1 MLRDLTKKT
10 SQTYHFVIENTFQG
24 GESLSTINELVFLHQ
39 MAAPCHLALL
49 AESIGLKTRIVKHA
63 AELDL
68 DKSRRSF
75 YLITQK
81 GSALDNKGI
90 PLLASR
96 LVSHFPVALYQVERD
111 SLDQESAMLLG
122 IRGILFADQRMDL
135 MLTGLRK
142 MVAEELWYD
151 RTLLSKMFRRVVQ
164 KLEGNNEMPSDTVAM
179 LQMLTSRERTI
190 IQFVSSGARNKE
202 IAHRLCISE
211 HTVKAHISSIFRKT
225 QSRNRVELL
234 RWAQTYQ
241 THFEL
246 CS

>member
-1 MLRDLTKKT
+1 M
-10 SQTYHFVIENTFQG
+10 G
-24 GESLSTINELVFLHQ
+24 TINELVFLHQ
-39 MAAPCHLALL
+39 VAAPCHLAIL

-63 AELDL
+63 SELELELDL
-68 DKSRRSF
+68 DKGHRSF
-75 YLITQK
+75 CLIAQK
-81 GSALDNKGI
+81 GAALDNKGI

-96 LVSHFPVALYQVERD
+96 LVPHIPVALYQVERN

-122 IRGILFADQRMDL
+122 IRGLLFTDQRMDL

-142 MVAEELWYD
+142 MVADELWYD

-164 KLEGNNEMPSDTVAM
+164 KLDGQHDMPADTVAM
-179 LQMLTSRERTI
+179 LQALTSRERTI

-241 THFEL
+241 THFEF

>member
-1 MLRDLTKKT
+1 M
-10 SQTYHFVIENTFQG
+10 
-24 GESLSTINELVFLHQ
+24 STINELVFLHQ
-39 MAAPCHLALL
+39 VAAPCHLAIL

-63 AELDL
+63 SELELDL
-68 DKSRRSF
+68 DKGHRSF
-75 YLITQK
+75 CLIAQK
-81 GSALDNKGI
+81 GAALDNKGI

-96 LVSHFPVALYQVERD
+96 LVPHIPVALYQVERN

-122 IRGILFADQRMDL
+122 IRGLLFTDQRMDL

-142 MVAEELWYD
+142 MVADELWYD

-164 KLEGNNEMPSDTVAM
+164 KLDGQNDMPADTVAM
-179 LQMLTSRERTI
+179 LQALTSRERTI

-241 THFEL
+241 THFEF